1 MPKNSQSDHQNAGNQ
16 NVNEQTVS
24 TTNSLNQSGHVE
36 NQNQSHN
43 TKKVALG
50 PNTKR

>member
-1 MPKNSQSDHQNAGNQ
+1 MQDKKSSRKRQIENMQEKAEHTGSSIPDD
-16 NVNEQTVS
+16 
-24 TTNSLNQSGHVE
+24 
-36 NQNQSHN
+36 NQNQNHN

>member
-1 MPKNSQSDHQNAGNQ
+1 MDEKEIQGQNGLTGANGIPAAENAGR
-16 NVNEQTVS
+16 S
-24 TTNSLNQSGHVE
+24 TKPE

-43 TKKVALG
+43 TKKVSLG

>member
-1 MPKNSQSDHQNAGNQ
+1 MQKYNEPDSKMIRDEKSNGQTSTMTAG
-16 NVNEQTVS
+16 
-24 TTNSLNQSGHVE
+24 LNQSGHLE

-43 TKKVALG
+43 TKKVAQG

>member
-1 MPKNSQSDHQNAGNQ
+1 MDEKKVAGRDALIRPNRAPTAENAGTS
-16 NVNEQTVS
+16 VKP
-24 TTNSLNQSGHVE
+24 E

-43 TKKVALG
+43 TKKVSLG

>member
-1 MPKNSQSDHQNAGNQ
+1 MPNNNQ
-16 NVNEQTVS
+16 AEPGKVNHGKLSGQAPS
-24 TTNSLNQSGHVE
+24 ATTGLNQSGHVE